1 MTAGEDDE
9 GGDVEMS
16 SPEYCSLSDRI
27 VTPDSAMGFGAS
39 SEDMVLA
46 GRRRWAWWWEPG
58 CSEVV
63 TMQCEPRKKLGSVAE
78 ASHSRPPW
86 RCQDV
91 TPGLGRE
98 IIRRNLGYDA
108 TRPRCLGQRGN
119 VEEARVIP

>member
-9 GGDVEMS
+9 GGDIEMS
-16 SPEYCSLSDRI
+16 SPEYCSLSDLI

-46 GRRRWAWWWEPG
+46 RPSQVGLVMRRPG

-78 ASHSRPPW
+78 ASHSRPVWALP
-86 RCQDV
+86 RCN
-91 TPGLGRE
+91 PGLRSSNNPAKSGGY
-98 IIRRNLGYDA
+98 LGSS
-108 TRPRCLGQRGN
+108 TQ
-119 VEEARVIP
+119 